1 MTQNKTTKIVQ
12 FNSNNEEIFT
22 DEEKKG
28 IINMFPENMREYL
41 APLNNPLD
49 QTQVILSLIKDKN
62 IKLIFKKIIDEFGD
76 EENDPLFCARD
87 VARMINY
94 SEKHINQWKKWLN
107 DEDYI
112 KYSDI
117 KNNNPQIKGDEILN
131 LDTKIEDPQNGGDG
145 FFCSF
150 NTKTT
155 HIHGDTIFLT
165 IEGLKKVLSNVTV
178 EGAIEYK
185 TWINNLATIM
195 KKLIK
200 WIHKIK
206 CRMEINKE
214 VEKHIDEN
222 NKLKNKLKSEDEI
235 KLRIEQSFLLF
246 PKPERIN
253 GNIYAIT
260 SKDKLKKNAIK
271 FGNTAADV
279 ETRKSSLKTGDPDL
293 YIIYF
298 EKVMDMNMAEDIIHY
313 YLDELRYDG
322 EFFYVSSENVAKN
335 ILKMIANFVNEF
347 VSTFDGD
354 YKIMQDKYVRDDIHI
369 DEYERKRSRSRSPS
383 SRMTRVIRNKN
394 LFKSKNPQ
402 AFDIFKNDN
411 SESNNCAKPNDDSND
426 IFINNKQPTK
436 KNNKK
441 GNISESETSS
451 SSSLSISNKQNKQNK
466 EIDDRSETSS
476 SSTSSSL
483 STSNKQNKENVDK
496 SETSSSKKNTKQLI
510 NKENVEIK
518 IVDKSVNESRM
529 WNLYCTEFI
538 DHLENNKID
547 FDKDDKILNDTIFI
561 TKNKHLFE
569 QEYVIPNNKS
579 SDLYIKKLGK
589 WFSHQKENYEKKIG
603 SVYKYENKERWE
615 QIMEDYKTC
624 FITNDQNWHK
634 HFERTKAFIDH
645 YRRVPLYNAAS
656 VFEKCLGYWLKH
668 QKENYMN
675 VTQIM
680 KNVNK
685 RQLYEK
691 FINDDYKIYFINSSS
706 DYDWEYYYKQV
717 ISFVNKNKILPQD
730 SNDVEEKMLY
740 NWIMIHK
747 KNYEEFNGE
756 MRITKN
762 RKMWQSIQSKY
773 ILQDNYK

>member
-12 FNSNNEEIFT
+12 FNSNNDEIFT
-22 DEEKKG
+22 DEEKNG

-41 APLNNPLD
+41 IPLNNPLD
-49 QTQVILSLIKDKN
+49 QTQVILSIIKDKN

-76 EENDPLFCARD
+76 EENDPLFCASD
-87 VARMINY
+87 FAKMIKYAEKNINRWKNLLEKDEYVIY
-94 SEKHINQWKKWLN
+94 SE
-107 DEDYI
+107 
-112 KYSDI
+112 I
-117 KNNNPQIKGDEILN
+117 KNEL
-131 LDTKIEDPQNGGDG
+131 LTKGGDG
-145 FFCSF
+145 IFCSF
-150 NTKTT
+150 DVKTT

-178 EGAIEYK
+178 DGAIEYK
-185 TWINNLATIM
+185 TWVNNLATIM

-260 SKDKLKKNAIK
+260 SKDKLKKNAVK
-271 FGNTAADV
+271 FGNTAANVD
-279 ETRKSSLKTGDPDL
+279 TRKSRLKTGDPDL
-293 YIIYF
+293 YVIHS

-322 EFFYVSSENVAKN
+322 EFFYVSSEDVAIN
-335 ILKMIANFVNEF
+335 ILKMIAKFVNEF

-354 YKIMQDKYVRDDIHI
+354 YKIMQDNYVKDDIHI
-369 DEYERKRSRSRSPS
+369 DEYERKRTRSRSPS
-383 SRMTRVIRNKN
+383 SKMTRVIRNKN

-411 SESNNCAKPNDDSND
+411 SDDILTNETTST
-426 IFINNKQPTK
+426 Q
-436 KNNKK
+436 
-441 GNISESETSS
+441 ISPAMQNEENVSTVERECRASTT
-451 SSSLSISNKQNKQNK
+451 LSFKACGHLWSVCSDAPQRPATI
-466 EIDDRSETSS
+466 
-476 SSTSSSL
+476 SSTSSSSL
-483 STSNKQNKENVDK
+483 PDDNNQSIGIHHSRTKEISLPK
-496 SETSSSKKNTKQLI
+496 KKNKKSTMNEKDKQY
-510 NKENVEIK
+510 KEETEIR
-518 IVDKSVNESRM
+518 IVDKSINENKM
-529 WNLYCTEFI
+529 WNSYCTELIEYF
-538 DHLENNKID
+538 ENNKIIYD
-547 FDKDDKILNDTIFI
+547 VNDKILNDDVFI

-569 QEYVIPNNKS
+569 QEYSTPSNKS
-579 SDLYIKKLGK
+579 DDVYIKKLGK
-589 WFSHQKENYEKKIG
+589 WFIHQKENYEKKSG
-603 SVYKYENKERWE
+603 VVYKNENKERWK

-624 FITNDQNWHK
+624 FITNEQNWYK
-634 HFERTKAFIDH
+634 NFERTKAFIDH
-645 YRRVPLYNAAS
+645 YRKVPFQYSPS
-656 VFEKCLGYWLKH
+656 VFEKSLSCWLKH

-680 KNVNK
+680 KDTTK
-685 RQLYEK
+685 RLLYEK
-691 FINDDYKIYFINSSS
+691 FINEDYKIFFVSSSS

-717 ISFVNKNKILPQD
+717 ISFINKNKILPQD
-730 SNDVEEKMLY
+730 SNDVEEKMLF

-747 KNYEEFNGE
+747 KNYEEFTGE
-756 MRITKN
+756 MRLTKN

-773 ILQDNYK
+773 VLQDNYK